1 VSLRLWQKIQEVL
14 WEGLRGFMDFGQ
26 NMGLDEGATICA
38 YTHKHKNHHASYTAI
53 HPIYT
58 LEFGYF

>member
-1 VSLRLWQKIQEVL
+1 
-14 WEGLRGFMDFGQ
+14 MDFGQ